1 MSTFLSNDEQLF
13 IVFLRDTPS
22 AYAVGSVKSRILIA
36 SLNRDSIDTPE
47 QIERAAEQFALDI
60 SHEDLQQIID
70 LTRVEGSTNTAPAA
84 IQEDH

>member
-1 MSTFLSNDEQLF
+1 MSTECTARTYRFDNLGRRQVVTDFSG
-13 IVFLRDTPS
+13 
-22 AYAVGSVKSRILIA
+22 GSIT

-70 LTRVEGSTNTAPAA
+70 LTRSEGSTNTAPAA